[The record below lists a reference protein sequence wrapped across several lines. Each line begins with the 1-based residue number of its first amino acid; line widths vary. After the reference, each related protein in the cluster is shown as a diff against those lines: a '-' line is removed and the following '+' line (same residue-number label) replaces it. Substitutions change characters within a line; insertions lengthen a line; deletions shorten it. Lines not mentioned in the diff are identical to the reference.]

1 MLSLELK
8 QVSILC
14 KIRGFHGS
22 VTEGSRLLRYDCM
35 SDKYSSGL
43 KDFFKVEQSN
53 KNSCVGRRVHYTMY
67 NNMIYSEC
75 DLCKILHLDMLGE
88 M

>member
-1 MLSLELK
+1 MAVLLK
-8 QVSILC
+8 AHVLW
-14 KIRGFHGS
+14 GMS
-22 VTEGSRLLRYDCM
+22 VCQTSVPWD
-35 SDKYSSGL
+35 L

-53 KNSCVGRRVHYTMY
+53 KNSCVGRKVHYTMY

-75 DLCKILHLDMLGE
+75 DLCKILHFDMLDE